1 LLVSEVEWMES
12 TMRRT
17 SGGDGQTYM
26 IAEAGSALDQEQQRA
41 GRTGRVDLVGM
52 SDALPE
58 CKGCRITGPT
68 LDRLRRTNLSSRLG

>member
-1 LLVSEVEWMES
+1 MQS

-17 SGGDGQTYM
+17 RGDGGQAYI

-41 GRTGRVDLVGM
+41 GRTGRVGLLGM

-58 CKGCRITGPT
+58 CKGCRITGPA